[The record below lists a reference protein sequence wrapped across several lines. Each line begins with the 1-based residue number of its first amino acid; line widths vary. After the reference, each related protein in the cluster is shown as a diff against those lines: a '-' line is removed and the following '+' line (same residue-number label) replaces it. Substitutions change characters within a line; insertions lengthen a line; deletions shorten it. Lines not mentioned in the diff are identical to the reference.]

1 MSAKTKRPNT
11 IKYMG
16 KKIANNGDENDY
28 SKTPIGADSDNVD
41 RPDNSTVEE
50 SLVKIE
56 TEKVEIIP
64 VEALPESNIKVYPY
78 IYALVKPSE
87 SKGILYEYKNDRWIN
102 YSNGAKGIWVGTKEE
117 CVKDFNNI
125 ESGTIVIIIKKKSDS
140 GETHTHDYV
149 CQITKEP
156 TYSQS
161 GIKTYTCF
169 LCGDTYT
176 EEIPALI
183 DSINPAGV
191 IRIGDNEYATW
202 KDTISFD
209 SYYKD
214 DQTVT
219 IEATDNETG
228 VKEISYYLSNTAIND
243 SSIGTVTWTSYTDPF
258 TIQPN
263 DNYIVYARITD
274 NADNVTYICSDGIV
288 MDNIP
293 PVFEGLEDGGI
304 YPAGTVLT
312 VEEGAT
318 LSVNDEVVELV
329 NNSYTFTEPMD
340 NIRLSLTDRAGN
352 SSSISIDIIHVHN
365 YTQEITKEATCT
377 EDGIITYTCECGD
390 TYTETIP
397 TSGHHDFVDGIC
409 TVCGKSEYEDF
420 ELTESNYYKT
430 GLTSLSGDIIV
441 PATFEFNGQKYKT
454 TKISLTEVND
464 LVSLSLPDT
473 VSEIKYIR
481 SASLKEISMTDNVT
495 KINGIRCSN
504 LQHIVLSSGIKEIPL
519 RCFSEC
525 SSILTIDGIGSG
537 ASIEIP
543 NSVKII
549 NELAFENAT
558 NLISVNIPE
567 GVEEIGEVI
576 FNKCPNLKKI
586 TIPNSYNKLISNHAS
601 SFGDSKSVTEFY
613 YNSDHADTFGSELR
627 YLCSESGC
635 DVYIGENVNKISNIW
650 QFVKFTSF
658 TIQSQNIE
666 EIPSLLFYGQKL
678 LTNFIIP
685 DSIIKIGR
693 SAFHNCTNISNLIIP
708 SSVESIDPDAFY
720 NVPHITYHGSA
731 TGSPWGALA
740 IN

>member
-352 SSSISIDIIHVHN
+352 SFSIIVNIN
-365 YTQEITKEATCT
+365 CA
-377 EDGIITYTCECGD
+377 
-390 TYTETIP
+390 
-397 TSGHHDFVDGIC
+397 HDFVDGVCSI
-409 TVCGKSEYEDF
+409 CGKNEYEDYVLSF
-420 ELTESNYYKT
+420 DNYSMCGIT
-430 GLTSLSGDIIV
+430 QEGDVVI
-441 PATFEFNGQKYKT
+441 PETFEYEGQKYRTVGIDKNTFSYCDTLLSVHIPKT
-454 TKISLTEVND
+454 VCSIGNAAFFKCTSLTN
-464 LVSLSLPDT
+464 
-473 VSEIKYIR
+473 
-481 SASLKEISMTDNVT
+481 
-495 KINGIRCSN
+495 INIPE
-504 LQHIVLSSGIKEIPL
+504 GIKAIG
-519 RCFSEC
+519 RNTFAYCTA
-525 SSILTIDGIGSG
+525 LTNI
-537 ASIEIP
+537 
-543 NSVKII
+543 
-549 NELAFENAT
+549 
-558 NLISVNIPE
+558 NIPE
-567 GVEEIGEVI
+567 GVESIDDSAFSYCLGITSINIPSSVTNLS
-576 FNKCPNLKKI
+576 FYTFAGCDNLKNMYYDSNSPIMDIDHDFGEHLTLTISKNIEILFSNLREFKGNIIIEEGSKITTISSNLFNRAYFKSISLPSSINRIEDGAFMYSQIEKI
-586 TIPNSYNKLISNHAS
+586 TIPANVLYWGNSTFDSCYKLRSVIVSDGISKIPDGTFSGCTKLESVSIPASIVEIGNGAFYNCTSLNVEVPNNVSKIGS
-601 SFGDSKSVTEFY
+601 S
-613 YNSDHADTFGSELR
+613 TFG
-627 YLCSESGC
+627 
-635 DVYIGENVNKISNIW
+635 
-650 QFVKFTSF
+650 
-658 TIQSQNIE
+658 
-666 EIPSLLFYGQKL
+666 
-678 LTNFIIP
+678 
-685 DSIIKIGR
+685 
-693 SAFHNCTNISNLIIP
+693 
-708 SSVESIDPDAFY
+708 

>member
-64 VEALPESNIKVYPY
+64 VEVLPESNIKVYPY

-340 NIRLSLTDRAGN
+340 NIRLSITDRAGN
-352 SSSISIDIIHVHN
+352 ANFISIVVENTNIG
-365 YTQEITKEATCT
+365 TAPKEEILNW
-377 EDGIITYTCECGD
+377 
-390 TYTETIP
+390 
-397 TSGHHDFVDGIC
+397 
-409 TVCGKSEYEDF
+409 EYSLDK
-420 ELTESNYYKT
+420 NYKT
-430 GLTSLSGDIIV
+430 ITLKKFKRYDVTDVRIYGSYDIDGDIY
-441 PATFEFNGQKYKT
+441 ATRLNSEVEYTSDGLFSSKIDLKTVTFNDDVDTRNVTNISAMFYNCFSLESVNFGKNFT
-454 TKISLTEVND
+454 TDKVERMAYMFHGCS
-464 LVSLSLPDT
+464 
-473 VSEIKYIR
+473 
-481 SASLKEISMTDNVT
+481 SLKSLDLTNFNNAIAKNTY
-495 KINGIRCSN
+495 NGHLLMFGKCNNLSAIYVSRDKWSEDIRQDAGKN
-504 LQHIVLSSGIKEIPL
+504 NM
-519 RCFSEC
+519 FSEC
-525 SSILTIDGIGSG
+525 
-537 ASIEIP
+537 
-543 NSVKII
+543 
-549 NELAFENAT
+549 
-558 NLISVNIPE
+558 
-567 GVEEIGEVI
+567 GV
-576 FNKCPNLKKI
+576 
-586 TIPNSYNKLISNHAS
+586 SN
-601 SFGDSKSVTEFY
+601 VTY
-613 YNSDHADTFGSELR
+613 VD
-627 YLCSESGC
+627 
-635 DVYIGENVNKISNIW
+635 
-650 QFVKFTSF
+650 
-658 TIQSQNIE
+658 
-666 EIPSLLFYGQKL
+666 
-678 LTNFIIP
+678 
-685 DSIIKIGR
+685 
-693 SAFHNCTNISNLIIP
+693 
-708 SSVESIDPDAFY
+708 
-720 NVPHITYHGSA
+720 
-731 TGSPWGALA
+731 
-740 IN
+740 

>member
-243 SSIGTVTWTSYTDPF
+243 SSIGTVTWTPYTDPF

-397 TSGHHDFVDGIC
+397 ASGHHDFVDGIC

-420 ELTESNYYKT
+420 ELNWSTIYKT
-430 GLTSLSGDIIV
+430 GLVPSVDDYTLDNNVII
-441 PATFEFNGQKYKT
+441 PATFEFEGMKYKT
-454 TKISLTEVND
+454 TSIDMYNDRFYDVSNVTSLTIPNTVKRINSLTAFCNVESIVIPESVKELGNAIIRPGANMKSVFINSNLEKYDHPFVYND
-464 LVSLSLPDT
+464 RDLSYGYKLILGENIT
-473 VSEIKYIR
+473 EIPYAFINTINSSYYGGDYSINEIEIR
-481 SASLKEISMTDNVT
+481 GNVT
-495 KINGIRCSN
+495 LIQDSIFGN
-504 LQHIVLSSGIKEIPL
+504 LYKLKKIVLP
-519 RCFSEC
+519 
-525 SSILTIDGIGSG
+525 
-537 ASIEIP
+537 A
-543 NSVKII
+543 
-549 NELAFENAT
+549 
-558 NLISVNIPE
+558 
-567 GVEEIGEVI
+567 
-576 FNKCPNLKKI
+576 NLKKI
-586 TIPNSYNKLISNHAS
+586 ESNAFLSCTELTDIVLPDSIDSIKSYAFYSCKKLSITIPNTI
-601 SFGDSKSVTEFY
+601 KSIGLNAFLNVAHIY
-613 YNSDHADTFGSELR
+613 YNGNLTPSD
-627 YLCSESGC
+627 
-635 DVYIGENVNKISNIW
+635 SNA
-650 QFVKFTSF
+650 
-658 TIQSQNIE
+658 N
-666 EIPSLLFYGQKL
+666 
-678 LTNFIIP
+678 
-685 DSIIKIGR
+685 
-693 SAFHNCTNISNLIIP
+693 
-708 SSVESIDPDAFY
+708 
-720 NVPHITYHGSA
+720 
-731 TGSPWGALA
+731 WGTLA
-740 IN
+740 MN